1 MTSVDVSVSFL
12 DVDVPSQLWRPGM
25 LGLRPSPVA
34 LQFGEYFPVLLLLLL
49 LPLVLLLLPP
59 PPRGLESS
67 LRGWEGPTVVEKR
80 PAWLESPLV

>member
-1 MTSVDVSVSFL
+1 MGVGCEISGLFLVSLIVL
-12 DVDVPSQLWRPGM
+12 VL
-25 LGLRPSPVA
+25 
-34 LQFGEYFPVLLLLLL
+34 VLLLLLL

-80 PAWLESPLV
+80 PARLESPPVWSENVVQVWR